1 MATGGAQ
8 AGDRWVARK
17 GAALALKAVVLLGP
31 AALAIG
37 VSSLASHLLTAPKAI
52 GPKLVW
58 LAALGAT
65 STALLVVADRQLRRL
80 LPLAAL
86 LRLSL
91 AFPDRAPSRFRSAMR
106 MGSARTLEQRLH
118 DAQSGG
124 RPGESAD
131 DAALRIIE
139 LATALRTHDRRTR
152 GHSERVRVYADM
164 LGQELG
170 LPQHERDKLH
180 WAALLHDIGK
190 LEVPGAILNKKG
202 RPSEDEWAVLQA
214 HPLAGRQLLA
224 PLLDWLGP
232 WAAAAWEHHERWD
245 GDGYPMGLGGT
256 EISLSGRIVA
266 VADAFE
272 VMTAVRSYKKAMS
285 PGEARAE
292 LTKCAGTHFDP
303 SVVRAML
310 TISVGRLRA
319 VMGPITWFAQLPLL
333 GWGSPA
339 TMPAAVGTTVSSL
352 GRTIV
357 LASALHSVAP
367 ATVSS
372 LGPMVEISSSPAPTA
387 GHSPTAVRTTGAT
400 TGDGATPVSG
410 SRGPVRTPGGEAHR
424 DGTTST
430 STAADPSTGVS
441 PTTVAVVASDP
452 GPVTAAGE
460 PAGSTASGSGPDAST
475 TAPAQDAPP
484 APEAPVATP
493 PAHPEPSTTTSPTAP
508 PTTAQP
514 ALPAPTAA
522 PATTAHP
529 APPAPPATTARPGP
543 PANPGPPA
551 HPDPPGPPKK

>member
-1 MATGGAQ
+1 MATSGEQG
-8 AGDRWVARK
+8 GDRWVARK
-17 GAALALKAVVLLGP
+17 GTALALKAVVLVGP
-31 AALAIG
+31 AALAVG
-37 VSSLASHLLTAPKAI
+37 VSALASHLITAPSTI

-58 LAALGAT
+58 LAALAAT

-118 DAQSGG
+118 EAQSGG
-124 RPGESAD
+124 RPGESTD

-202 RPSEDEWAVLQA
+202 RPTDDEWAVLQA
-214 HPLAGRQLLA
+214 HPLAGRRLLA

-245 GDGYPMGLGGT
+245 GEGYPTGLAAT

-285 PGEARAE
+285 AGEARAE
-292 LTKCAGTHFDP
+292 LTRCAGAHFDP

-357 LASALHSVAP
+357 LASACTLWRRPRSARS
-367 ATVSS
+367 A
-372 LGPMVEISSSPAPTA
+372 
-387 GHSPTAVRTTGAT
+387 RW
-400 TGDGATPVSG
+400 
-410 SRGPVRTPGGEAHR
+410 SRSR
-424 DGTTST
+424 
-430 STAADPSTGVS
+430 AARRR
-441 PTTVAVVASDP
+441 
-452 GPVTAAGE
+452 
-460 PAGSTASGSGPDAST
+460 
-475 TAPAQDAPP
+475 
-484 APEAPVATP
+484 
-493 PAHPEPSTTTSPTAP
+493 
-508 PTTAQP
+508 
-514 ALPAPTAA
+514 
-522 PATTAHP
+522 
-529 APPAPPATTARPGP
+529 PPATRRP
-543 PANPGPPA
+543 PASPGGAKRVGRPA
-551 HPDPPGPPKK
+551 VPFR